1 MARVH
6 QSVSVSASGR
16 AALLGIG
23 LCTALPRTWLIAR
36 AWIARSRQREA
47 LVDLDDGMLR
57 DIGVNRERDIGV
69 SREEAR
75 CEIDKLLWGT

>member
-6 QSVSVSASGR
+6 QPVSVSASGR
-16 AALLGIG
+16 AALLGI
-23 LCTALPRTWLIAR
+23 ARAWLIAR
-36 AWIARSRQREA
+36 AWIARSRQHEA
-47 LVDLDDGMLR
+47 LADLDDRTLR

-75 CEIDKLLWGT
+75 REIDKLRWGT